1 VILHSARDGGVTGWQ
16 EFGEMS
22 VGGLLVRIGNAAD
35 LEAVVA
41 LERGVAEAPHWSEA
55 TFAGMIGMDAQQSGA
70 VRRCLFVAEIEGR
83 VVGFAVGKVIGAGRD
98 CVAELESVVV
108 EAGGRRGGV
117 GRALCGAVVEW
128 CRGEG
133 AAELELEVRAG
144 SAGAI
149 ALYTG
154 LGFVTMGRRAAY
166 YRGIRG
172 LAVSDLA
179 GYGAPAED
187 ALLMR
192 LELAKGE

>member
-1 VILHSARDGGVTGWQ
+1 
-16 EFGEMS
+16 M
-22 VGGLLVRIGNAAD
+22 
-35 LEAVVA
+35 
-41 LERGVAEAPHWSEA
+41 
-55 TFAGMIGMDAQQSGA
+55 
-70 VRRCLFVAEIEGR
+70 
-83 VVGFAVGKVIGAGRD
+83 
-98 CVAELESVVV
+98 
-108 EAGGRRGGV
+108 

-172 LAVSDLA
+172 LAGSDLA